1 MISVTMLAEL
11 GLPPAEISEFLR
23 LEEKKQYV
31 AQVRLLRKYRGE
43 LLDRVHANE
52 KLINGVD
59 YLLYEIE
66 RQKRR

>member
-11 GLPPAEISEFLR
+11 GLPPAEIAEFLR

-43 LLDRVHANE
+43 LLDRVHADE
-52 KLINGVD
+52 KLISGVD

>member
-1 MISVTMLAEL
+1 MLAEL

-23 LEEKKQYV
+23 SEEKKQYV

-52 KLINGVD
+52 KLISGVD

>member
-11 GLPPAEISEFLR
+11 GLPPAEIAEFLR

-52 KLINGVD
+52 KLISGVD

>member
-1 MISVTMLAEL
+1 MLAEL
-11 GLPPAEISEFLR
+11 GLPPAEIAEFLR

-43 LLDRVHANE
+43 LLDRVHTNE
-52 KLINGVD
+52 KLISGVD